1 MNLTLRFLRLDTW
14 AIPPRPFKML
24 PPLLLVF
31 GPPTL
36 LAALVALGGG
46 TFETISWS
54 WKVGFGFSLVS
65 DLEPAEDR
73 KSGQPGTSLTER
85 LFKQAMED
93 RWLIAV

>member
-1 MNLTLRFLRLDTW
+1 MNLTLKFLRLGTW

-54 WKVGFGFSLVS
+54 WKVGFGFSPFPTLNRPRTGKAGN
-65 DLEPAEDR
+65 PAR
-73 KSGQPGTSLTER
+73 
-85 LFKQAMED
+85 
-93 RWLIAV
+93 V